1 MLCWTGMLRSLH
13 ICKHNGINHIELKLY
28 AGADMVPHQFY
39 WDRYSMPGDK
49 EFLNY
54 SQKSANV

>member
-1 MLCWTGMLRSLH
+1 MLRSLH